1 MRYRFKNCE
10 VLIDHALSGVTTR
23 FDDGTTIRATPQFDA
38 ENVSRALS
46 LGYREPGWSAV
57 LEMTRWHDLLHTVIA
72 EARGE
77 PWSPT
82 LHAAAHGYQLAA
94 GVNEQEERVV
104 LFVQRALASGIDAIL
119 NEKLAEDRG
128 ELLPNPMKAWGA
140 DKTLQT
146 FEP

>member
-1 MRYRFKNCE
+1 
-10 VLIDHALSGVTTR
+10 
-23 FDDGTTIRATPQFDA
+23 
-38 ENVSRALS
+38 
-46 LGYREPGWSAV
+46 
-57 LEMTRWHDLLHTVIA
+57 MTRWHDLLHTVIA

-82 LHAAAHGYQLAA
+82 LHAIAHGYQLAP

-119 NEKLAEDRG
+119 NEKLDQARRG